1 MKFYLF
7 CFLLPSTQALHQ
19 GTAQSKTQPTA
30 STAASVTTPTWTIQ
44 CSRITSLSSGLR
56 GQFLTRM
63 RGCSNNENRPQK
75 KLTLAAHKGVG
86 YFCSSVMGSLK
97 ACGNAIARLLMT
109 VMGSHG
115 QCKGMRQRNS
125 PFTYDSHGQF
135 KGMRQRNSPFTYDNA
150 NDILECA
157 YNLNGFR
164 TKTKLKNTV
173 LCLIELLIV
182 EAVLK

>member
-1 MKFYLF
+1 
-7 CFLLPSTQALHQ
+7 
-19 GTAQSKTQPTA
+19 
-30 STAASVTTPTWTIQ
+30 
-44 CSRITSLSSGLR
+44 
-56 GQFLTRM
+56 M
-63 RGCSNNENRPQK
+63 RQRNSPF
-75 KLTLAAHKGVG
+75 T
-86 YFCSSVMGSLK
+86 YD
-97 ACGNAIARLLMT
+97 
-109 VMGSHG
+109 SHG

-125 PFTYDSHGQF
+125 PFTYDSHGQCKGMRQRNSPF
-135 KGMRQRNSPFTYDNA
+135 TYDSHGQSKGMRQRNSPFTYDNA